1 MTPRG
6 FCVAVDALNRALAW
20 VTIEGAGGQFE
31 AQLWFSTY
39 GLPQERVTQPEA
51 LWAAQLKKTSTR

>member
-1 MTPRG
+1 MT
-6 FCVAVDALNRALAW
+6 VDALNRALAW

-51 LWAAQLKKTSTR
+51 QWAAPLKKILT